1 MEYYGDNPA
10 SKAKDSLR
18 DVFGNINGLIHFL
31 DNDKDMDIWYKVR
44 QLQADS
50 LGLSELNLDWRLVP
64 KEANMYAR
72 LRQGEQTPAK
82 SVVAYNTSSTP
93 ITKVQYGGCATISF
107 GSLIPRVVA
116 TERDPSGLGRWVSQ
130 LLEGRKDHRTRLVA
144 GYFPC
149 KNMGQKTVYTQHRSH
164 FNKLPEDHPQ
174 WKAEPLK
181 SSIHAFKGS
190 AFHWGWSSGNL
201 LK

>member
-72 LRQGEQTPAK
+72 L
-82 SVVAYNTSSTP
+82 
-93 ITKVQYGGCATISF
+93 
-107 GSLIPRVVA
+107 
-116 TERDPSGLGRWVSQ
+116 
-130 LLEGRKDHRTRLVA
+130 
-144 GYFPC
+144 
-149 KNMGQKTVYTQHRSH
+149 
-164 FNKLPEDHPQ
+164 
-174 WKAEPLK
+174 
-181 SSIHAFKGS
+181 
-190 AFHWGWSSGNL
+190 
-201 LK
+201 